1 MSLVSTVNDQER
13 DDILYSTKVTT
24 VKSTVKKSSS
34 RGHGP
39 SVYQTSGEPLSKEAL
54 YRAKLKYGVYQS
66 PATQISTGVSEPKVA
81 SDIAANLA
89 NDNKTT
95 IEAYKRMFVDP
106 NAAKAAT
113 KVGVKGIESVRSV
126 DVATSHAG
134 SQSAAT
140 RAYSLASN
148 EGTAKKVTKSSSST
162 TASRSKSHSI
172 SSATHAYSASS
183 SFTSEQKVNPKPKP
197 MNFSKVLAGAEKKA
211 EQRIHDRTSPERKNF
226 SYGLKTNSAGK
237 AAGNSFQL
245 TKETLDK
252 ISAKI
257 DVSNIEKEADPNH
270 YAEWAAYAVKDIDPG
285 SLMDAEFK
293 EQEKKR
299 KEYLKQLT
307 SQQVLTKARENADR
321 ELRAID
327 AADHH
332 NFLFGNEA
340 YNKAA
345 VEVAQKN
352 FQKKVPY
359 QNKINM
365 GGGLWL
371 APEDVDDIAKKLVS
385 PLLNEVS
392 ERADDQ
398 RATDLDINERTEA
411 YKTEYAA
418 WLAMQSAKLH
428 NDEAFV
434 QNSERAQ
441 AKEKETAKSDAAK
454 KLSDFIAKK
463 DKEVEAKNEALLN
476 AKESQK
482 DLELENK
489 QTLKADR
496 RRIRS
501 VLVSFDTNNNTDIGA
516 ARTEQEELLKPY
528 HDDLKIA
535 ETEHDRLV
543 QEKEDINKEIEKL
556 RLTIEE
562 HHVTISQYEKDIVAY
577 EEQHQEELRKLENL
591 GSDKA
596 GLQTDLDDN
605 VITLANKAKA
615 QAALSSEEAR
625 LKQLEVEAM
634 VNERRSQLNITQIEL
649 QRERLSMLDA
659 MRELAE
665 SRGDVKIDDER
676 VKKLIGMTSD
686 EYVEQQKEVSDNA
699 VKTPVSDDL
708 DEEDEVDEDQNLSE
722 EKQAPTNRHLEIA
735 ADEPGSLAAPS
746 ASAKSVKGASGV
758 LVPEEETKATQTQTQ
773 TPGKAQKKHVAIAPP
788 KTTPEAEKKEEN
800 PSWSEKFFL
809 GSSRAKKRRESASKA
824 SVAKPKDAAT
834 TATAPAAK
842 KSSTTAPATKKP
854 ATTTAAPAK
863 EKNELEHT
871 FSGFSQGSIPDEET
885 GTATAVPKTDKKTKA
900 PATEESEDD
909 IPELSGPEEN
919 VEVNGDPAEK
929 EKRSSYFKE
938 VF

>member
-1 MSLVSTVNDQER
+1 MSLISTVNDQGS
-13 DDILYSTKVTT
+13 DDILYSSKVTT
-24 VKSTVKKSSS
+24 AKSTVKKSSA
-34 RGHGP
+34 RGHGS

-66 PATQISTGVSEPKVA
+66 PATQVSAGVSEPKVA

-89 NDNKTT
+89 NENRTT

-113 KVGVKGIESVRSV
+113 KVGVKGIASVRSV
-126 DVATSHAG
+126 EVATSHAG

-140 RAYSLASN
+140 RAYSVAST
-148 EGTAKKVTKSSSST
+148 EGTAKKATKTSSSA
-162 TASRSKSHSI
+162 TATRGKSHSI
-172 SSATHAYSASS
+172 SSATQAYSASS
-183 SFTSEQKVNPKPKP
+183 SFTSDQKVNPKPKP
-197 MNFSKVLAGAEKKA
+197 MNYSKVLAGAEKMA
-211 EQRIHDRTSPERKNF
+211 EQRIHDRTSPDRKNF
-226 SYGLKTNSAGK
+226 SYGLKTNGAGK
-237 AAGNSFQL
+237 AAGNSFHL
-245 TKETLDK
+245 TKETLDR

-257 DVSNIEKEADPNH
+257 EISSIEKEADPNH
-270 YAEWAAYAVKDIDPG
+270 YAEWAAYAVKDIDPA

-293 EQEKKR
+293 EKEKKR
-299 KEYLKQLT
+299 QEFLKQLT

-327 AADHH
+327 ALDHH

-385 PLLNEVS
+385 PLLSEVS

-398 RATDLDINERTEA
+398 RATDLDIAERSEA
-411 YKTEYAA
+411 HKTEYAA

-428 NDEAFV
+428 NDDAFV

-441 AKEKETAKSDAAK
+441 SKEKETAKSDAAK
-454 KLSDFIAKK
+454 KLSDLIAKK
-463 DKEVEAKNEALLN
+463 DKEVEAKNEELLKV
-476 AKESQK
+476 KESQQ
-482 DLELENK
+482 ELEK
-489 QTLKADR
+489 EMTEKRKTDR
-496 RRIRS
+496 RRVRG
-501 VLVSFDTNNNTDIGA
+501 VLVNFDTTNQSDIGA

-528 HDDLKIA
+528 HDDLKAA
-535 ETEHDRLV
+535 ETEHDRLI

-556 RLTIEE
+556 RTTIEE
-562 HHVTISQYEKDIVAY
+562 HHVTIAQYEKDIVSY
-577 EEQHQEELRKLENL
+577 EEQHEEELRKLEDL
-591 GSDKA
+591 GTDKA
-596 GLQTDLDDN
+596 GLQVDLDEN

-625 LKQLEVEAM
+625 LKQLEVEAL
-634 VNERRSQLNITQIEL
+634 VNERKSQLNVTHIEL

-665 SRGDVKIDDER
+665 SRGDEKIDDER
-676 VKKLIGMTSD
+676 VKNLIGMTSD
-686 EYVEQQKEVSDNA
+686 EYVAQQKKVSDNA
-699 VKTPVSDDL
+699 VLTPVSADL
-708 DEEDEVDEDQNLSE
+708 DEEDEVDEDQNIPE
-722 EKQAPTNRHLEIA
+722 KKQAPINHHLDIV
-735 ADEPGSLAAPS
+735 ADEPGSVDAPS

-758 LVPEEETKATQTQTQ
+758 LVVEEEPKPTEKTQ
-773 TPGKAQKKHVAIAPP
+773 TPVQTADKAQKKHVSIEPP
-788 KTTPEAEKKEEN
+788 KKTVSEKEKKEDN

-809 GSSRAKKRRESASKA
+809 GSSRAKKRRESISKA
-824 SVAKPKDAAT
+824 SVPKPKG
-834 TATAPAAK
+834 TATAAA
-842 KSSTTAPATKKP
+842 APATKKS
-854 ATTTAAPAK
+854 TTTAPAP
-863 EKNELEHT
+863 EEHDLEHT

-885 GTATAVPKTDKKTKA
+885 GTTTIAATNTDKKTKT

-909 IPELSGPEEN
+909 VPELSGPDEN
-919 VEVNGDPAEK
+919 IEVNGDTAEK